1 MILGLFCVRRET
13 VLSSDTNDYRRLI
26 EIGIAISAEK
36 NIDSLL
42 ERILVEAKT
51 MSGADAGTLYL
62 VNKRHQLQFA
72 IVLNDTL
79 GIAQGVIYDEP
90 VSLPEIPLVDE
101 NGKANM
107 VNVAAKCANLKETI
121 IIDDVYTAPG
131 VDSSGVKRFDKLT
144 GYTSRSFLTVPL
156 KNFADQ
162 TIGVLQL
169 INVKDETGEFV
180 SFSKEAIPLIE
191 ALASQ
196 ASVAMENRHLM
207 DEQANLRKQLE
218 NEVDERTEELKNA
231 LSKLS
236 EAHIIL
242 KELTTIDAVTGIRN
256 RQYFDEVFD
265 QEWRRAMR
273 ESYPITLMVLDID
286 HFKNVN
292 DTYGHLA
299 GDESLRSVA
308 GAVDGLFNR
317 PSDVVARYGGEEFV
331 VVLPYIN
338 ADNAAA
344 KAEQVRR
351 HIEKMPITAD
361 GHNINVTLSI
371 GWVSIV
377 PRDGMTSRLLISC
390 ADRALYE
397 AKSGG
402 RNRVVAGEMAA
413 VLGRA

>member
-1 MILGLFCVRRET
+1 M
-13 VLSSDTNDYRRLI
+13 SSDTNDYRRLI
-26 EIGIAISAEK
+26 DIGIAISAEK

-51 MSGADAGTLYL
+51 MSGADAGTFYL
-62 VNKRHQLQFA
+62 VNKRNQLEFA

-79 GIAQGVIYDEP
+79 GIAQGVAYDEP
-90 VSLPEIPLVDE
+90 ASLPEIPLVQAGGE
-101 NGKANM
+101 ANM
-107 VNVAAKCANLKETI
+107 VNIAARCANLKQTI
-121 IIDDVYTAPG
+121 LVDDVYEAPDF
-131 VDSSGVKRFDKLT
+131 DSSGVKRFDTLT
-144 GYTSRSFLTVPL
+144 GYTSKSFLTVPL
-156 KNFADQ
+156 KNFSDQ
-162 TIGVLQL
+162 AIGVLQL
-169 INVKDETGEFV
+169 INATDEAGEFV
-180 SFSKEAIPLIE
+180 PFSEDRVPLIE

-207 DEQANLRKQLE
+207 DEQANLRRQLE

-265 QEWRRAMR
+265 QEWRRSMR
-273 ESYPITLMVLDID
+273 ETYPITLMVLDID
-286 HFKNVN
+286 HFKKVN

-299 GDESLRSVA
+299 GDECLRTVA
-308 GAVDGLFNR
+308 GAIDGLFNR
-317 PSDVVARYGGEEFV
+317 PSDVIARYGGEEFV
-331 VVLPYIN
+331 CVLPYVN
-338 ADNAAA
+338 QENAAA
-344 KAEQVRR
+344 KAEQVRD
-351 HIEKMPITAD
+351 HVQNLEITAD
-361 GHNINVTLSI
+361 GHDIKVTLSI

-377 PRDGMTSRLLISC
+377 PHEGMTSRLLISC

-397 AKSGG
+397 AKAGG
-402 RNRVVAGEMAA
+402 RNKVVAGDMTQ

>member
-1 MILGLFCVRRET
+1 M
-13 VLSSDTNDYRRLI
+13 SSDTNEYRRLI

-42 ERILVEAKT
+42 QRILAEAKG
-51 MSGADAGTLYL
+51 MSKADAGTLYL
-62 VNKRHQLQFA
+62 VNKQNQLEFA

-79 GIAQGVIYDEP
+79 GISQGVAYDEP
-90 VSLPEIPLVDE
+90 ISLPPVPLVDAD
-101 NGKANM
+101 GQANM
-107 VNVAAKCANLKETI
+107 VNIAARCANLKETI
-121 IIDDVYTAPG
+121 RVDDVYEG
-131 VDSSGVKRFDKLT
+131 IDVDSSGVRQFDDLT
-144 GYTSRSFLTVPL
+144 GYKSHSFLTVPL
-156 KNFADQ
+156 KNFSDQ

-169 INVKDETGEFV
+169 INATTDDGEFV
-180 SFSKEAIPLIE
+180 AFSEDTVPLIE

-207 DEQANLRKQLE
+207 DEQANLRQQLE
-218 NEVDERTEELKNA
+218 HEVDERTEELKNA

-265 QEWRRAMR
+265 QEWRRSMR
-273 ESYPITLMVLDID
+273 QSYPITLMVLDID

-299 GDESLRSVA
+299 GDESLRAVA
-308 GAVDGLFNR
+308 SAIDGLFNR

-331 VVLPYIN
+331 VVLPYVN
-338 ADNAAA
+338 AENAAA
-344 KAEQVRR
+344 KAEQVRS
-351 HIEKMPITAD
+351 HVEKMLIKAD
-361 GHNINVTLSI
+361 GHKISVTLSI

-397 AKSGG
+397 AKSNG
-402 RNRVVAGEMAA
+402 RNRVVAGEMS
-413 VLGRA
+413 